1 MKFTIDNKELSVV
14 IGLAMQVAIK
24 HSIED
29 HDYEG
34 LITINANKRKLQIDA
49 FAGRSSITTTI
60 PKDGTAGYDCK
71 RAGIVTVYAVDM
83 FKGLTTMD
91 DGEVEI
97 KSLQRAIVITSLS
110 NTSVIRELAMIS
122 SRVCPPNVGTTFDQ
136 SIVVNKTIYTEG
148 LKTVMFAPAVEEK
161 MFTYMCVLFEA
172 WPEKQVVRFTAGTGG
187 RFVIKSVKGNNICK
201 ADEDVKILFPKTTLS
216 CISNILSSVSCNTIV
231 INTVLEDTRKNIPEQ
246 IMLTF
251 NAGDIEI
258 VLCVFGSMGEFPKYP
273 HMTKIIEHKYSNRI
287 YSKLRDWDSA
297 VGGAVMTQRGHDS
310 KIHNTEVVFD
320 LDEERFMVTPKAA
333 HPCTTPSKAVNVEG
347 DANTVKGDKIW
358 FRCNT
363 TYLKEMI
370 KLFKKDGVIQLN
382 FDSQETLND
391 IPEDKPKQLRPVL
404 IKFPETINT
413 SRNTTERIYMFFTVS
428 TKE

>member
-1 MKFTIDNKELSVV
+1 MRFTIDNKELSVA

-24 HSIED
+24 NCIED

-34 LITINANKRKLQIDA
+34 LITINAKKRNLQIEA
-49 FAGRSSITTTI
+49 FAGLSSVTTTI
-60 PKDGTAGYDCK
+60 PKDGIAGYDCK
-71 RAGIVTVYAVDM
+71 RAGIVVVHAVDL
-83 FKGLTTMD
+83 FKSLTTMND
-91 DGEVEI
+91 GQVEIELASGEV
-97 KSLQRAIVITSLS
+97 VITLLS
-110 NTSVIRELAMIS
+110 NRCIKRTIRLTKETI
-122 SRVCPPNVGTTFDQ
+122 RIPPVGTTFEQ
-136 SIVVNKTIYTEG
+136 SIVVNKTIFTDG
-148 LKTVMFAPAVEEK
+148 LKTVKFAPAVEEK
-161 MFTYMCVLFEA
+161 MFTYMCVLLEA
-172 WPEKQVVRFTAGTGG
+172 WPEKQALRFSAGTGG
-187 RFVIKSVKGNNICK
+187 RFVVKSIKGNNIFK
-201 ADEDVKILFPKTTLS
+201 ADEDVIILFPSHTLS
-216 CISNILSSVSCNTIV
+216 MLCNILSSVSCNTIV
-231 INTVLEDTRKNIPEQ
+231 INTVLKDTHKNIPEQ

-258 VLCVFGSMGEFPKYP
+258 VLCVYGMENFTKYP
-273 HMTKIIEHKYSNRI
+273 DLTKIIEHKYSNRI
-287 YSKLRDWDSA
+287 CSKLRDWDSA
-297 VGGAVMTQRGHDS
+297 VGGAVMTQRAHDS

-320 LDEERFMVTPKAA
+320 LDEERFMVTPKTA
-333 HPCTTPSKAVNVEG
+333 HPCTTPIKAVNVES
-347 DANTVKGDKIW
+347 DANTVKGNKIW